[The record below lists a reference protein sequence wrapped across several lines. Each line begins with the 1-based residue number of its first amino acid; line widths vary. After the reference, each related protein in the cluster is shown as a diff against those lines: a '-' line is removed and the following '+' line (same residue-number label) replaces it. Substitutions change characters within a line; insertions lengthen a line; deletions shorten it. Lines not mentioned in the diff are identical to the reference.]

1 MMELEQE
8 IKLTNREWNDLS
20 TKVETHDKKIKEHE
34 NRLNRHGAKIDTLEA
49 NNIALPL
56 TIQEAVQKG
65 MSSAVERLNQHD
77 EKFVSIDLIKER
89 ERADKLERKV
99 KEDKERR
106 MFYRRTLVSAV
117 LVAIVSGIVSFYI
130 AAFLNNL

>member
-1 MMELEQE
+1 MEQE

-34 NRLNRHGAKIDTLEA
+34 NRLNRHSGKIDILED

-65 MSSAVERLNQHD
+65 MSSAVERLNKHD
-77 EKFVSIDLIKER
+77 DKFISIDLAKEK

-99 KEDKERR
+99 KEDKEKRT
-106 MFYRRTLVSAV
+106 FYRRTITSAII
-117 LVAIVSGIVSFYI
+117 VACVSGVVGFYI

>member
-1 MMELEQE
+1 MEQE
-8 IKLTNREWNDLS
+8 VKITNREWNDLS
-20 TKVETHDKKIKEHE
+20 TKVETHEKKIKEHE
-34 NRLNRHGAKIDTLEA
+34 NRLDRHGAKIDTLEA

-65 MSSAVERLNQHD
+65 MSSAVERLNKHD
-77 EKFVSIDLIKER
+77 DKFISIDLAKER

-99 KEDKERR
+99 KEDKEKRL
-106 MFYRRTLVSAV
+106 FYRRTLASA
-117 LVAIVSGIVSFYI
+117 LIVACVSGVVGFYI

>member
-1 MMELEQE
+1 MEQE
-8 IKLTNREWNDLS
+8 VKLSNREWNELS

-34 NRLNRHGAKIDTLEA
+34 NRLNRHSGKIDTLEA

-65 MSSAVERLNQHD
+65 MSSVVERLNKHD
-77 EKFVSIDLIKER
+77 DKFISIDLAKEK

-99 KEDKERR
+99 KEDKEKRT
-106 MFYRRTLVSAV
+106 FYRRTITSAII
-117 LVAIVSGIVSFYI
+117 VACISGVFGFYI